1 METSATFSIA
11 SDKNPAKNANSIA
24 ATPRWSDHIVLVLRA
39 NLIAMVID
47 VEFLNRNAFSCL
59 TRQALLFR
67 E

>member
-11 SDKNPAKNANSIA
+11 NDKNPAKNANSIA

-47 VEFLNRNAFSCL
+47 IESLNCNAFSCL
-59 TRQALLFR
+59 TGKALLFR